1 MENKEKKGIVL
12 NRMYTGSYLSNY
24 LGHEV
29 INMFQADNGK
39 HYLYLLSN
47 GNFNS
52 RGKNMGTMLL
62 VRGIG
67 NNKVEIVGKA
77 ENLIPVESACCRLP
91 RNFRIPE
98 PNVQK
103 SQQCFMCDEDIEY
116 GGVSI
121 QKLFEGEGQQSVFV
135 SYYTEK
141 GNFFKPKEPII
152 IKFPKKSKDSNG
164 ETSDLNI
171 ATSVEYTQKEGR
183 DVKLSINFASQ
194 SLHQFVEHSSSPQD
208 WEELKKICEDSNN
221 WIEDNTK
228 VVVPEDFVER
238 QDTLFDICQILDDE
252 NRFSNALSYFI
263 NKYPDLWHQ
272 FFSEKLNIDLGKI
285 DSVTREEN
293 AKIDSGVF
301 ASKTGGRIDLLIRTA
316 NCYIIVENK
325 IDSSVIDID
334 GLSQLERY
342 YNYVNCQ
349 RRDKENANKHI
360 EGFVLTPEYNKP
372 DDQILKVKDTGFAYK
387 PMTYKDMYDWLT
399 KNAMTILAEDI
410 NFKAFYDAMEKHT
423 YKHKNLA
430 LYEEMK
436 NRLFSRIKKC
446 HKENKDA

>member
-29 INMFQADNGK
+29 INMFQADNSK

-91 RNFRIPE
+91 QNFRIPE

-103 SQQCFMCDEDIEY
+103 SQQRFMWDEDIEY

-164 ETSDLNI
+164 ETSDFNI

-183 DVKLSINFASQ
+183 DVKLSINFAST
-194 SLHQFVEHSSSPQD
+194 SLHQFVGHSSSPQD
-208 WEELKKICEDSNN
+208 WEELKTICEDSNN

-272 FFSEKLNIDLGKI
+272 FFSEKLNIDL
-285 DSVTREEN
+285 
-293 AKIDSGVF
+293 
-301 ASKTGGRIDLLIRTA
+301 
-316 NCYIIVENK
+316 
-325 IDSSVIDID
+325 
-334 GLSQLERY
+334 
-342 YNYVNCQ
+342 
-349 RRDKENANKHI
+349 
-360 EGFVLTPEYNKP
+360 
-372 DDQILKVKDTGFAYK
+372 
-387 PMTYKDMYDWLT
+387 M
-399 KNAMTILAEDI
+399 
-410 NFKAFYDAMEKHT
+410 
-423 YKHKNLA
+423 
-430 LYEEMK
+430 
-436 NRLFSRIKKC
+436 
-446 HKENKDA
+446 